1 MRAAGVAAFGS
12 SGKPGAKAKR
22 AVRHIHPFYFIRDIR
37 EKALWEN
44 KDALPVKTPFV
55 IPDHALKNK

>member
-1 MRAAGVAAFGS
+1 MRTAGVAVFGS
-12 SGKPGAKAKR
+12 SGKPDAKAQR
-22 AVRHIHPFYFIRDIR
+22 AARHIHPFYFIR